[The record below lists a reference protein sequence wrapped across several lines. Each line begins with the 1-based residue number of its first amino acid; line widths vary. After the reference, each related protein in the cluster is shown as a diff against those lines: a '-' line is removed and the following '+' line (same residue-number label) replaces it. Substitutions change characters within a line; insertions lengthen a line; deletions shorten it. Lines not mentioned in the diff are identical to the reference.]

1 MPRHQGAGGGRK
13 DGVSKAVDDEKLH
26 QRLSKAL
33 IRIRD
38 EHGLLNKE
46 MAERLQVTEGYM
58 SQVMR
63 GRRDVRLSMLNRIS
77 KEFGVDASELIGD
90 DDLDD
95 DDGDGGKSGGD
106 EPGRKRRSKIAE
118 PHEAAI
124 SAG

>member
-1 MPRHQGAGGGRK
+1 M
-13 DGVSKAVDDEKLH
+13 SKAVDDEKLH

-58 SQVMR
+58 SQVLR

-95 DDGDGGKSGGD
+95 DGDGGKSGGD

-118 PHEAAI
+118 PPHEGAI
-124 SAG
+124 PAL